1 MSKRKALHRA
11 PPADLFMTQTPHDPD
26 KGEPAGVIDT
36 VEPPVGL
43 PLEVVNAVED
53 ALEAGE
59 IDAAAGVVS
68 DLHAADVAD
77 LIETIDPA
85 HRSALIDA
93 IQETLDPEV
102 LTELNDTVLEDVVDR
117 LGSESTAAAV
127 SELETDD
134 ALEVL
139 DDLDAH
145 LQREVLD
152 QLDETDRAEIEQAL
166 SYPEHSAGRLMQRDL
181 IAVPSYW
188 NVGQVID
195 YLRETEDL
203 PEDFYQLILIDADHH
218 PIGTLPL
225 NTLLRTRRPVPIDDI
240 MDGDIRVLPV
250 DMDQEEVAYLFQQYD
265 WASAPVVD
273 PSGRLVGVI
282 MHDDIADV
290 IQEEAEE
297 DLRRLTRAGG
307 AGIHDGVVDIVRGRS
322 VWLLVNLLTAVI
334 ASLVISVFGGTIE
347 QIVALAILM
356 PIVAS
361 MGGNAGTQALTVT
374 VRALAMRDITGS
386 NALRLVNKELIV
398 SFINGVAFAV
408 LCGIGAYFWFGDLGL
423 ALVILAAMIINM
435 MAAGFSG
442 ILIPLGL
449 NRIGVD
455 PALAATVFVT
465 TVTDVVGF
473 FAFLGLAAWFLL

>member
-1 MSKRKALHRA
+1 VTNA
-11 PPADLFMTQTPHDPD
+11 PRNPDETQPEGAP
-26 KGEPAGVIDT
+26 EPQ
-36 VEPPVGL
+36 VGL
-43 PLEVVNAVED
+43 QIDVVNTVED
-53 ALEAGE
+53 ALQAGE
-59 IDAAAGVVS
+59 IDAAAAVVHG
-68 DLHAADVAD
+68 LHAADVAD
-77 LIETIDPA
+77 LIETIDPV
-85 HRSALIDA
+85 HRPALIDA
-93 IQETLDPEV
+93 IQESFDPEV
-102 LTELNDTVLEDVVDR
+102 LTELNDNILEDVVDR

-127 SELETDD
+127 AELETDE

-139 DDLDAH
+139 DDLDAK
-145 LQREVLD
+145 LQREVLE
-152 QLDETDRAEIEQAL
+152 QLDESDRSEIEQAL
-166 SYPEHSAGRLMQRDL
+166 AFPEQSAGRLMQRDL

-203 PEDFYQLILIDADHH
+203 PDEFYELILIDADHH

-225 NTLLRTRRPVPIDDI
+225 NVLLRSRRPVRIDDI
-240 MDGDIRVLPV
+240 MNVDLRVVPV
-250 DMDQEEVAYLFQQYD
+250 EMDQEEVAYAFQQYD
-265 WASAPVVD
+265 MASVPVVD

-297 DLRRLTRAGG
+297 DIRRLTRAGG
-307 AGIHDGVVDIVRGRS
+307 AGIHDGIFDIVRGRS
-322 VWLLVNLLTAVI
+322 VWLLVNLLTAVV
-334 ASLVISVFGGTIE
+334 ASLVISMFGGTIE

-386 NALRLVNKELIV
+386 NVFRLINKELIV
-398 SFINGVAFAV
+398 SFINGVVFAV
-408 LCGIGAYFWFGDLGL
+408 LCGIGVYFWFGDLGL
-423 ALVILAAMIINM
+423 ALIIFAAMIINM
-435 MAAGFSG
+435 MAGGFSG

-449 NRIGVD
+449 NRVGVD

-473 FAFLGLAAWFLL
+473 FAFLGLAAWLLL

>member
-1 MSKRKALHRA
+1 MTNA
-11 PPADLFMTQTPHDPD
+11 PRNPDETQPEGAP
-26 KGEPAGVIDT
+26 EPQ
-36 VEPPVGL
+36 VGL
-43 PLEVVNAVED
+43 QIDVVNTVED
-53 ALEAGE
+53 ALQAGE
-59 IDAAAGVVS
+59 IDAAAAVVHG
-68 DLHAADVAD
+68 LHAADVAD
-77 LIETIDPA
+77 LIETIDPV
-85 HRSALIDA
+85 HRPALIDA
-93 IQETLDPEV
+93 IQESFDPEV
-102 LTELNDTVLEDVVDR
+102 LTELNDNILEDVVDR

-127 SELETDD
+127 AELETDE

-139 DDLDAH
+139 DDLDAK
-145 LQREVLD
+145 LQKEVLD
-152 QLDETDRAEIEQAL
+152 QLDESDRSEIEQAL
-166 SYPEHSAGRLMQRDL
+166 AFPEQSAGRLMQRDL

-203 PEDFYQLILIDADHH
+203 PDEFYELILIDADHH

-225 NTLLRTRRPVPIDDI
+225 NVLLRSRRPVRIDDI
-240 MDGDIRVLPV
+240 MNVDLRVVPV
-250 DMDQEEVAYLFQQYD
+250 EMDQEEVAYAFQQYD
-265 WASAPVVD
+265 MASVPVVD

-297 DLRRLTRAGG
+297 DIRRLTRAGS
-307 AGIHDGVVDIVRGRS
+307 AGIHDSIFDIVRGRS
-322 VWLLVNLLTAVI
+322 VWLLVNLLTAVV
-334 ASLVISVFGGTIE
+334 ASLVISMFGGTIE

-386 NALRLVNKELIV
+386 NVFRLINKELIV
-398 SFINGVAFAV
+398 SFINGVVFAV
-408 LCGIGAYFWFGDLGL
+408 LCGIGVYFWFGDLGL
-423 ALVILAAMIINM
+423 ALIILAAMIINM

-449 NRIGVD
+449 NRVGVD

-473 FAFLGLAAWFLL
+473 FAFLGLAAWLLL

>member
-1 MSKRKALHRA
+1 VTNA
-11 PPADLFMTQTPHDPD
+11 PRNPDETQPEGAP
-26 KGEPAGVIDT
+26 EPQ
-36 VEPPVGL
+36 VGL
-43 PLEVVNAVED
+43 QIDVVNTVED
-53 ALEAGE
+53 ALQAGE
-59 IDAAAGVVS
+59 IDAAAAVVHG
-68 DLHAADVAD
+68 LHAADVAD
-77 LIETIDPA
+77 LIETIDPV
-85 HRSALIDA
+85 HRPALIDA
-93 IQETLDPEV
+93 IQESFDPEV
-102 LTELNDTVLEDVVDR
+102 LTELNDNILEDVVDR

-127 SELETDD
+127 AELETDE

-139 DDLDAH
+139 DDLDAK
-145 LQREVLD
+145 LQKEVLD
-152 QLDETDRAEIEQAL
+152 QLDESDRSEIEQAL
-166 SYPEHSAGRLMQRDL
+166 AFPEQSAGRLMQRDL

-203 PEDFYQLILIDADHH
+203 PDEFYELILIDADHH

-225 NTLLRTRRPVPIDDI
+225 NVLLRSRRPVRIDDI
-240 MDGDIRVLPV
+240 MNVDLRVVPV
-250 DMDQEEVAYLFQQYD
+250 EMDQEEVAYAFQQYD
-265 WASAPVVD
+265 MASVPVVD

-297 DLRRLTRAGG
+297 DIRRLTRAGS
-307 AGIHDGVVDIVRGRS
+307 AGIHDSIFDIVRGRS
-322 VWLLVNLLTAVI
+322 VWLLVNLLTAVV
-334 ASLVISVFGGTIE
+334 ASLVISMFGGTIE

-386 NALRLVNKELIV
+386 NVFRLINKELIV
-398 SFINGVAFAV
+398 SFINGVVFAV
-408 LCGIGAYFWFGDLGL
+408 LCGIGVYFWFGDLGL
-423 ALVILAAMIINM
+423 ALIILAAMIINM

-449 NRIGVD
+449 NRVGVD

-473 FAFLGLAAWFLL
+473 FAFLGLAAWLLL

>member
-1 MSKRKALHRA
+1 VTNA
-11 PPADLFMTQTPHDPD
+11 PRNPDETQPEGAP
-26 KGEPAGVIDT
+26 EPQ
-36 VEPPVGL
+36 VGL
-43 PLEVVNAVED
+43 QIDVVNTVED
-53 ALEAGE
+53 ALQAGE
-59 IDAAAGVVS
+59 IDAAAAVVHG
-68 DLHAADVAD
+68 LHAADVAD
-77 LIETIDPA
+77 LIETIDPV
-85 HRSALIDA
+85 HRPALIDA
-93 IQETLDPEV
+93 IQESFDPEV
-102 LTELNDTVLEDVVDR
+102 LTELNDNILEDVVDR

-127 SELETDD
+127 AELETDE

-139 DDLDAH
+139 DDLDAK
-145 LQREVLD
+145 LQKEVLD
-152 QLDETDRAEIEQAL
+152 QLDESDRSEIEQAL
-166 SYPEHSAGRLMQRDL
+166 AFPEQSAGRLMQRDL

-203 PEDFYQLILIDADHH
+203 PDEFYELILIDADHH

-225 NTLLRTRRPVPIDDI
+225 NVLLRSRRPVRIDDI
-240 MDGDIRVLPV
+240 MNVDLRVVPV
-250 DMDQEEVAYLFQQYD
+250 EMDQEEVAYAFQQYD
-265 WASAPVVD
+265 MASVPVVD

-297 DLRRLTRAGG
+297 DIRRLTRAGG
-307 AGIHDGVVDIVRGRS
+307 AGIHDGIFDIVRGRS
-322 VWLLVNLLTAVI
+322 VWLLVNLLTAVV
-334 ASLVISVFGGTIE
+334 ASLVISMFGGTIE

-386 NALRLVNKELIV
+386 NVFRLINKELIV
-398 SFINGVAFAV
+398 SFINGVVFAV
-408 LCGIGAYFWFGDLGL
+408 LCGIGVYFWFGDLGL
-423 ALVILAAMIINM
+423 ALIILAAMIINM

-449 NRIGVD
+449 NRVGVD

-473 FAFLGLAAWFLL
+473 FAFLGLAAWLLL

>member
-1 MSKRKALHRA
+1 MQPEGA
-11 PPADLFMTQTPHDPD
+11 P
-26 KGEPAGVIDT
+26 EPQ
-36 VEPPVGL
+36 VGL
-43 PLEVVNAVED
+43 QIDVVNTVED
-53 ALEAGE
+53 ALQAGE
-59 IDAAAGVVS
+59 IDAAAAVVHG
-68 DLHAADVAD
+68 LHAADVAD
-77 LIETIDPA
+77 LIETIDPV
-85 HRSALIDA
+85 HRPALIDA
-93 IQETLDPEV
+93 IQESFDPEV
-102 LTELNDTVLEDVVDR
+102 LTELNDNILEDVVDR

-127 SELETDD
+127 AELETDE

-139 DDLDAH
+139 DDLDAK
-145 LQREVLD
+145 LQKEVLD
-152 QLDETDRAEIEQAL
+152 QLDESDRSEIEQAL
-166 SYPEHSAGRLMQRDL
+166 AFPEQSAGRLMQRDL

-203 PEDFYQLILIDADHH
+203 HDKFYELILIDADHH

-225 NTLLRTRRPVPIDDI
+225 NVLLRSRRPVRIDDI
-240 MDGDIRVLPV
+240 MNVDLRVVPV
-250 DMDQEEVAYLFQQYD
+250 EMDQEEVAYAFQQYD
-265 WASAPVVD
+265 MASVPVVD

-297 DLRRLTRAGG
+297 DIRRLTRAGG
-307 AGIHDGVVDIVRGRS
+307 AGIHDGIFDIVRGRS
-322 VWLLVNLLTAVI
+322 VWLLVNLLTAVV
-334 ASLVISVFGGTIE
+334 ASLVISMFGGTIE

-386 NALRLVNKELIV
+386 NVFRLINKELIV
-398 SFINGVAFAV
+398 SFINGVVFAV
-408 LCGIGAYFWFGDLGL
+408 LCGIGVYFWFGDLGL
-423 ALVILAAMIINM
+423 ALIILAAMIINM

-449 NRIGVD
+449 NRVGVD

-473 FAFLGLAAWFLL
+473 FAFLGLAAWLLL

>member
-1 MSKRKALHRA
+1 MTNA
-11 PPADLFMTQTPHDPD
+11 PRNPDETQPEGAP
-26 KGEPAGVIDT
+26 EPQ
-36 VEPPVGL
+36 VGL
-43 PLEVVNAVED
+43 QIDVVNTVED
-53 ALEAGE
+53 ALQAGE
-59 IDAAAGVVS
+59 IDAAAAVVHG
-68 DLHAADVAD
+68 LHAADVAD
-77 LIETIDPA
+77 LIETIDPV
-85 HRSALIDA
+85 HRPALIDA
-93 IQETLDPEV
+93 IQESFDPEV
-102 LTELNDTVLEDVVDR
+102 LTELNDNILEDVVDR

-127 SELETDD
+127 AELETDE

-139 DDLDAH
+139 DDLDAK
-145 LQREVLD
+145 LQKEVLD
-152 QLDETDRAEIEQAL
+152 QLDESDRSEIEQAL
-166 SYPEHSAGRLMQRDL
+166 AFPEQSAGRLMQRDL

-203 PEDFYQLILIDADHH
+203 PDEFYELILIDADHH

-225 NTLLRTRRPVPIDDI
+225 NVLLRSRRPVRIDDI
-240 MDGDIRVLPV
+240 MNVDLRVVPV
-250 DMDQEEVAYLFQQYD
+250 EMDQEEVAYAFQQYD
-265 WASAPVVD
+265 MASVPVVD

-297 DLRRLTRAGG
+297 DIRRLTRAGG
-307 AGIHDGVVDIVRGRS
+307 AGIHDGIFDIVRGRS
-322 VWLLVNLLTAVI
+322 VWLLVNLLTAVV
-334 ASLVISVFGGTIE
+334 ASLVISMFGGTIE

-386 NALRLVNKELIV
+386 NVFRLINKELIV
-398 SFINGVAFAV
+398 SFINGVVFAV
-408 LCGIGAYFWFGDLGL
+408 LCGIGVYFWFGDLGL
-423 ALVILAAMIINM
+423 ALIILAAMIINM

-449 NRIGVD
+449 NRVGVD

-473 FAFLGLAAWFLL
+473 FAFLGLAAWLLL

>member
-1 MSKRKALHRA
+1 MTNA
-11 PPADLFMTQTPHDPD
+11 PRNPDETQPEGAP
-26 KGEPAGVIDT
+26 EPQ
-36 VEPPVGL
+36 VGL
-43 PLEVVNAVED
+43 QIDVVNTVED
-53 ALEAGE
+53 ALQAGE
-59 IDAAAGVVS
+59 IDAAAAVVHG
-68 DLHAADVAD
+68 LHAADVAD
-77 LIETIDPA
+77 LIETIDPV
-85 HRSALIDA
+85 HRPALIDA
-93 IQETLDPEV
+93 IQESFDPEV
-102 LTELNDTVLEDVVDR
+102 LTELNDNILEDVVDR

-127 SELETDD
+127 AELETDE

-139 DDLDAH
+139 DDLDAK
-145 LQREVLD
+145 LQKEVLD
-152 QLDETDRAEIEQAL
+152 QLDESDRSEIEQAL
-166 SYPEHSAGRLMQRDL
+166 AFPEQSAGRLMQRDL
-181 IAVPSYW
+181 IAVPPYW

-203 PEDFYQLILIDADHH
+203 PDEFYELILIDADHH

-225 NTLLRTRRPVPIDDI
+225 NVLLRSRRPVRIDDI
-240 MDGDIRVLPV
+240 MNVDLRVVPV
-250 DMDQEEVAYLFQQYD
+250 EMDQEEVAYAFQQYD
-265 WASAPVVD
+265 MASVPVVD

-297 DLRRLTRAGG
+297 DIRRLTRAGG
-307 AGIHDGVVDIVRGRS
+307 AGIHDGIFDIVRGRS
-322 VWLLVNLLTAVI
+322 VWLLVNLLTAVV
-334 ASLVISVFGGTIE
+334 ASLVISMFGGTIE

-386 NALRLVNKELIV
+386 NVFRLINKELIV
-398 SFINGVAFAV
+398 SFINGMVFAV
-408 LCGIGAYFWFGDLGL
+408 LCGIGVYFWFGDLGL
-423 ALVILAAMIINM
+423 ALIILAAMIINM

-449 NRIGVD
+449 NRVGVD

-473 FAFLGLAAWFLL
+473 FAFLGLAAWLLL

>member
-1 MSKRKALHRA
+1 MTNA
-11 PPADLFMTQTPHDPD
+11 PRNPDETQPEGAP
-26 KGEPAGVIDT
+26 EPQ
-36 VEPPVGL
+36 VGL
-43 PLEVVNAVED
+43 QIDVVNTVED
-53 ALEAGE
+53 ALQAGE
-59 IDAAAGVVS
+59 IDAAAAVVHG
-68 DLHAADVAD
+68 LHAADVAD
-77 LIETIDPA
+77 LIETIDPV
-85 HRSALIDA
+85 HRPALIDA
-93 IQETLDPEV
+93 IQESFDPEV
-102 LTELNDTVLEDVVDR
+102 LTELNDNILEDVVDR

-127 SELETDD
+127 AELETDE

-139 DDLDAH
+139 DDLDAK
-145 LQREVLD
+145 LQREVLE
-152 QLDETDRAEIEQAL
+152 QLDESDRSEIEQAL
-166 SYPEHSAGRLMQRDL
+166 AFPEQSAGRLMQRDL

-203 PEDFYQLILIDADHH
+203 PDEFYELILIDADHH

-225 NTLLRTRRPVPIDDI
+225 NVLLRSRRPVRIDDI
-240 MDGDIRVLPV
+240 MNVDLRVVPV
-250 DMDQEEVAYLFQQYD
+250 EMDQEEVAYAFQQYD
-265 WASAPVVD
+265 MASVPVVE

-297 DLRRLTRAGG
+297 DIRRLTRAGG
-307 AGIHDGVVDIVRGRS
+307 AGIHDGIFDIVRGRS
-322 VWLLVNLLTAVI
+322 VWLLVNLLTAVV
-334 ASLVISVFGGTIE
+334 ASLVISMFGGTIE

-386 NALRLVNKELIV
+386 NVFRLINKELIV
-398 SFINGVAFAV
+398 SFINGVVFAV
-408 LCGIGAYFWFGDLGL
+408 LCGIGVYFWFGDLGL
-423 ALVILAAMIINM
+423 ALIIFAAMIINM

-449 NRIGVD
+449 NRVGVD

-473 FAFLGLAAWFLL
+473 FAFLGLAAWLLL

>member
-1 MSKRKALHRA
+1 MTNA
-11 PPADLFMTQTPHDPD
+11 PRNPDETQPEGAP
-26 KGEPAGVIDT
+26 EPQ
-36 VEPPVGL
+36 VGL
-43 PLEVVNAVED
+43 QIDVVNTVED
-53 ALEAGE
+53 ALQAGE
-59 IDAAAGVVS
+59 IDAAAAVVHG
-68 DLHAADVAD
+68 LHAADVAD
-77 LIETIDPA
+77 LIETIDPV
-85 HRSALIDA
+85 HRPALIDA
-93 IQETLDPEV
+93 IQESFDPEV
-102 LTELNDTVLEDVVDR
+102 LTELNDNILEDVVDR

-127 SELETDD
+127 AELETDE

-139 DDLDAH
+139 DDLDAK
-145 LQREVLD
+145 LQKEVLD
-152 QLDETDRAEIEQAL
+152 QLDESDRSEIEQAL
-166 SYPEHSAGRLMQRDL
+166 AFPEQSAGRLMQRDL
-181 IAVPSYW
+181 IALPSYW

-203 PEDFYQLILIDADHH
+203 PDEFYELILIDADHH

-225 NTLLRTRRPVPIDDI
+225 NVLLRSRRPVRIDDI
-240 MDGDIRVLPV
+240 MNADLRVVPV
-250 DMDQEEVAYLFQQYD
+250 EMDQEEVAYAFQQYD
-265 WASAPVVD
+265 MASVPVVD

-297 DLRRLTRAGG
+297 DIRRLTRAGG
-307 AGIHDGVVDIVRGRS
+307 AGIHDGIFDIVRGRS
-322 VWLLVNLLTAVI
+322 VWLLVNLLTAVV
-334 ASLVISVFGGTIE
+334 ASLVISMFGGTIE

-374 VRALAMRDITGS
+374 VRALAMRDIRGS
-386 NALRLVNKELIV
+386 NVFRLINKELIV
-398 SFINGVAFAV
+398 SFINGVVFAV
-408 LCGIGAYFWFGDLGL
+408 LCGIGVYFWFGDLGL
-423 ALVILAAMIINM
+423 ALIILAAMIINM

-449 NRIGVD
+449 NRVGVD

-473 FAFLGLAAWFLL
+473 FAFLGLAAWLLL

>member
-1 MSKRKALHRA
+1 MTNA
-11 PPADLFMTQTPHDPD
+11 PRNPDETQPEGAP
-26 KGEPAGVIDT
+26 EPQ
-36 VEPPVGL
+36 VGL
-43 PLEVVNAVED
+43 QIDVVNTVED
-53 ALEAGE
+53 ALQAGE
-59 IDAAAGVVS
+59 IDAAAAVVHG
-68 DLHAADVAD
+68 LHAADVAD
-77 LIETIDPA
+77 LIETIDPV
-85 HRSALIDA
+85 HRPALIDA
-93 IQETLDPEV
+93 IQESFDPEV
-102 LTELNDTVLEDVVDR
+102 LTELNDNILEDVVDR

-127 SELETDD
+127 AELETDE

-139 DDLDAH
+139 DDLDAK
-145 LQREVLD
+145 LQKEVLD
-152 QLDETDRAEIEQAL
+152 QLDESDRSEIEQAL
-166 SYPEHSAGRLMQRDL
+166 AFPEKSAGRLMQRDL

-203 PEDFYQLILIDADHH
+203 PDEFYELILIDADHH

-225 NTLLRTRRPVPIDDI
+225 NVLLRSRRPVRIDDI
-240 MDGDIRVLPV
+240 MNVDLRVVPV
-250 DMDQEEVAYLFQQYD
+250 EMDQEEVAYAFQQYD
-265 WASAPVVD
+265 MASVPVVD

-297 DLRRLTRAGG
+297 DIRRLTRAGG
-307 AGIHDGVVDIVRGRS
+307 AGIHDRIFDIVRGRS
-322 VWLLVNLLTAVI
+322 VWLLVNLLTAVV
-334 ASLVISVFGGTIE
+334 ASLVISMFGGTIE

-386 NALRLVNKELIV
+386 NVFRLINKELIV
-398 SFINGVAFAV
+398 SFINGVVFAV
-408 LCGIGAYFWFGDLGL
+408 LCGIGVYFWFGDLGL
-423 ALVILAAMIINM
+423 ALIILAAMIINM

-449 NRIGVD
+449 NRVGVD

-473 FAFLGLAAWFLL
+473 FAFLGLAAWLLL

>member
-1 MSKRKALHRA
+1 MTNA
-11 PPADLFMTQTPHDPD
+11 PRNPDETQPEGAP
-26 KGEPAGVIDT
+26 EPQ
-36 VEPPVGL
+36 VGL
-43 PLEVVNAVED
+43 QIDVVNAVED
-53 ALEAGE
+53 ALQAGE
-59 IDAAAGVVS
+59 IDAAAAVVHG
-68 DLHAADVAD
+68 LHAADVAD
-77 LIETIDPA
+77 LIETIDPV
-85 HRSALIDA
+85 HRPALIDA
-93 IQETLDPEV
+93 IQESFDPEV
-102 LTELNDTVLEDVVDR
+102 LTELNDNILEDVVDR

-127 SELETDD
+127 AELETDE

-139 DDLDAH
+139 DDLDAK
-145 LQREVLD
+145 LQKEVLD
-152 QLDETDRAEIEQAL
+152 QLDESDRSEIEQAL
-166 SYPEHSAGRLMQRDL
+166 AFPEQSAGRLMQRDL

-203 PEDFYQLILIDADHH
+203 PDEFYELILIDADHH

-225 NTLLRTRRPVPIDDI
+225 NVLLRSRRPVRIDDI
-240 MDGDIRVLPV
+240 MNVDLRVVPV
-250 DMDQEEVAYLFQQYD
+250 EMDQEEVAYAFQQYD
-265 WASAPVVD
+265 MASVPVVD

-297 DLRRLTRAGG
+297 DIRRLTRAGG
-307 AGIHDGVVDIVRGRS
+307 AGIHDGIFDIVRGRS
-322 VWLLVNLLTAVI
+322 VWLLVNLLTAVV
-334 ASLVISVFGGTIE
+334 ASLVISMFGGTIE

-386 NALRLVNKELIV
+386 NVFRLINKELIV
-398 SFINGVAFAV
+398 SFINGVVFAV
-408 LCGIGAYFWFGDLGL
+408 LCGIGVYFWFGDLGL
-423 ALVILAAMIINM
+423 ALIILAAMIINM

-449 NRIGVD
+449 NRVGVD

-473 FAFLGLAAWFLL
+473 FAFLGLAAWLLP

>member
-1 MSKRKALHRA
+1 VTNA
-11 PPADLFMTQTPHDPD
+11 PRNPDETQPEGAP
-26 KGEPAGVIDT
+26 EPQ
-36 VEPPVGL
+36 VGL
-43 PLEVVNAVED
+43 QIDVVNTVED
-53 ALEAGE
+53 ALQAGE
-59 IDAAAGVVS
+59 IDAAAAVVHG
-68 DLHAADVAD
+68 LHAADVAD
-77 LIETIDPA
+77 LIETIDPV
-85 HRSALIDA
+85 HRPALIDA
-93 IQETLDPEV
+93 IQESFDPEV
-102 LTELNDTVLEDVVDR
+102 LTELNDNILEDVVDR

-127 SELETDD
+127 AELETDE

-139 DDLDAH
+139 DDLDAK
-145 LQREVLD
+145 LQKEVLD
-152 QLDETDRAEIEQAL
+152 QLDESDRSEIEQAL
-166 SYPEHSAGRLMQRDL
+166 AFPEQSAGRLMQRDL
-181 IAVPSYW
+181 IALPSYW

-203 PEDFYQLILIDADHH
+203 PDEFYELILIDADHH

-225 NTLLRTRRPVPIDDI
+225 NVLLRSRRPVRIDDI
-240 MDGDIRVLPV
+240 MNVDLRVVPV
-250 DMDQEEVAYLFQQYD
+250 EMDQEEVAYAFQQYD
-265 WASAPVVD
+265 MASVPVVD

-297 DLRRLTRAGG
+297 DIRRLTRAGG
-307 AGIHDGVVDIVRGRS
+307 AGIHDGIFDIVRGRS
-322 VWLLVNLLTAVI
+322 VWLLVNLLTAVV
-334 ASLVISVFGGTIE
+334 ASLVISMFGGTIE

-374 VRALAMRDITGS
+374 VRALAMRDIRGS
-386 NALRLVNKELIV
+386 NVFRLINKELIV
-398 SFINGVAFAV
+398 SFINGVVFAV
-408 LCGIGAYFWFGDLGL
+408 LCGIGVYFWFGDLGL
-423 ALVILAAMIINM
+423 ALIILAAMIINM

-449 NRIGVD
+449 NRVGVD

-473 FAFLGLAAWFLL
+473 FAFLGLAAWLLL

>member
-1 MSKRKALHRA
+1 MTDAPRQPTDSGAAGA
-11 PPADLFMTQTPHDPD
+11 PPETKDSL
-26 KGEPAGVIDT
+26 
-36 VEPPVGL
+36 VGL
-43 PLEVVNAVED
+43 SLDVVNAVED

-59 IDAAAGVVS
+59 VDAAAAAVA

-77 LIETIDPA
+77 LIETIDPDY
-85 HRSALIDA
+85 RPALVDA
-93 IQETLDPEV
+93 LQETLDPEV
-102 LTELNDTVLEDVVDR
+102 LTELDEAVLDEVADR
-117 LGSESTAAAV
+117 LGSDGMAAAV

-134 ALEVL
+134 AADVLE
-139 DDLDAH
+139 DLDADV
-145 LQREVLD
+145 QREVLER
-152 QLDETDRAEIEQAL
+152 LDAADRTEIEQTLA
-166 SYPEHSAGRLMQRDL
+166 YPDNSAGRLMQRDL

-203 PEDFYQLILIDADHH
+203 PDDFYELILVDAVYH

-225 NTLLRTRRPVPIDDI
+225 NVLLRTKRPVPIGDI
-240 MDGDIRVLPV
+240 MEPDPRLVPV
-250 DMDQEEVAYLFQQYD
+250 EMDQEEVAYIFQQYD
-265 WASAPVVD
+265 MASAPVVD
-273 PSGRLVGVI
+273 DSGRLLGVI

-297 DLRRLTRAGG
+297 DIRRLTRSGG
-307 AGIHDGVVDIVRGRS
+307 AGIHDSVFEITRDRF
-322 VWLLVNLLTAVI
+322 VWLSVNLVTAVI
-334 ASLVISVFGGTIE
+334 ASLVISIFGGTIE

-361 MGGNAGTQALTVT
+361 MGGNAGTQSLTVT
-374 VRALAMRDITGS
+374 VRALATRDITAT
-386 NALRLVNKELIV
+386 NALRLVNKELLV
-398 SFINGVAFAV
+398 SFLNGAIFAI
-408 LCGIGAYFWFGDLGL
+408 LCGIGAYLWFGDPGL
-423 ALVILAAMIINM
+423 AGIIVAAMVINM
-435 MAAGFSG
+435 IAAGFSG

-473 FAFLGLAAWFLL
+473 FAFLGLAAWLLL

>member
-1 MSKRKALHRA
+1 MNDEPREPEKKEADGA
-11 PPADLFMTQTPHDPD
+11 PPET
-26 KGEPAGVIDT
+26 VIDLS
-36 VEPPVGL
+36 VGL
-43 PLEVVNAVED
+43 SMDTVNAVED

-59 IDAAAGVVS
+59 VDAVALIVHG
-68 DLHAADVAD
+68 LHAADVAD
-77 LIETIDPA
+77 LIETIDPSF
-85 HRSALIDA
+85 RSALIDA
-93 IQETLDPEV
+93 IQGTLDPEV
-102 LTELNDTVLEDVVDR
+102 LTELNDSALEYVVDR
-117 LGSESTAAAV
+117 IGSESTAAAI
-127 SELETDD
+127 SELDTDD
-134 ALEVL
+134 ALDVL
-139 DDLDAH
+139 DDLDEH

-152 QLDETDRAEIEQAL
+152 RLDAVDRSEIEQAL
-166 SYPEHSAGRLMQRDL
+166 AFPENSAGRLMQRDL

-203 PEDFYQLILIDADHH
+203 PDDFYELILIDADHH

-225 NTLLRTRRPVPIDDI
+225 NVLLRTRRPIPIGDI
-240 MDGDIRVLPV
+240 MEPDPRLVPV
-250 DMDQEEVAYLFQQYD
+250 DMDQEEVAYIFQQYD
-265 WASAPVVD
+265 MASVPVID
-273 PSGRLVGVI
+273 PTGRLVGVI
-282 MHDDIADV
+282 MHDDIIDV

-297 DLRRLTRAGG
+297 DIRRLARAGG
-307 AGIHDGVVDIVRGRS
+307 AGINDSVFQIVRGRS

-374 VRALAMRDITGS
+374 VRALATRDITAS
-386 NALRLVNKELIV
+386 NVLRLVNKELMV

-408 LCGIGAYFWFGDLGL
+408 LCGVGVYAWFGDLGL
-423 ALVILAAMIINM
+423 GLIILAAMIINM

-449 NRIGVD
+449 NRMGVD

-473 FAFLGLAAWFLL
+473 FAFLGLAAWLLV

>member
-1 MSKRKALHRA
+1 MSDA
-11 PPADLFMTQTPHDPD
+11 PREPEKTKVAGATLATPPPD
-26 KGEPAGVIDT
+26 SS
-36 VEPPVGL
+36 VGL
-43 PLEVVNAVED
+43 SMDTVNAVED

-59 IDAAAGVVS
+59 IDAAAAIVH

-77 LIETIDPA
+77 LIETIDPEY
-85 HRSALIDA
+85 RSALIDS
-93 IQETLDPEV
+93 IQESFDPEV
-102 LTELNDTVLEDVVDR
+102 LTELNDATLEHVLDY
-117 LGSESTAAAV
+117 LGSETTAAAIA
-127 SELETDD
+127 ELETDD
-134 ALEVL
+134 ALDVL
-139 DDLDAH
+139 DDLDEH

-152 QLDETDRAEIEQAL
+152 RLDAVDRSEIEQAL
-166 SYPEHSAGRLMQRDL
+166 AFPPNSAGRLMQRDL
-181 IAVPSYW
+181 ISVPSYW

-203 PEDFYQLILIDADHH
+203 PDDFYELILIDADHH

-225 NTLLRTRRPVPIDDI
+225 NILLRARRPIPIGDI
-240 MDGDIRVLPV
+240 MEPDPRVIPV

-265 WASAPVVD
+265 LASAPVTD

-282 MHDDIADV
+282 MHDDIVDV

-297 DLRRLTRAGG
+297 DIRRLTRAGG
-307 AGIHDGVVDIVRGRS
+307 AGIHDDVFRIVRGRF
-322 VWLLVNLLTAVI
+322 VWLLVNLATAVV

-374 VRALAMRDITGS
+374 VRALATRDITAS
-386 NALRLVNKELIV
+386 NVFRLVNKELIV
-398 SFINGVAFAV
+398 SFINGIAFAV
-408 LCGIGAYFWFGDLGL
+408 LCGIGTYLWFGDTGL
-423 ALVILAAMIINM
+423 SAIIVAAMIINM

-473 FAFLGLAAWFLL
+473 FAFLGLAAWLLI

>member
-1 MSKRKALHRA
+1 MTNA
-11 PPADLFMTQTPHDPD
+11 PRNPDETQPEGAP
-26 KGEPAGVIDT
+26 EPQ
-36 VEPPVGL
+36 VGL
-43 PLEVVNAVED
+43 HIDVVNAVED
-53 ALEAGE
+53 ALQAGE
-59 IDAAAGVVS
+59 IDAAAAVVHG
-68 DLHAADVAD
+68 LHAADVAD
-77 LIETIDPA
+77 LIETIDPV
-85 HRSALIDA
+85 HRPALIDA
-93 IQETLDPEV
+93 IQESFDPEV
-102 LTELNDTVLEDVVDR
+102 LTELNDNILEDVVDR

-127 SELETDD
+127 AELETDE

-139 DDLDAH
+139 DDLDAK
-145 LQREVLD
+145 LQKEVLD
-152 QLDETDRAEIEQAL
+152 QLDESDRSEIEQAL
-166 SYPEHSAGRLMQRDL
+166 AFPEQSAGRLMQRDL

-195 YLRETEDL
+195 YLRETEGL
-203 PEDFYQLILIDADHH
+203 PDEFYELILIDADHH

-225 NTLLRTRRPVPIDDI
+225 NVLLRSRRPVRIGDI
-240 MDGDIRVLPV
+240 MNVDLRVVPV
-250 DMDQEEVAYLFQQYD
+250 EMDQEEVAYAFQQYD
-265 WASAPVVD
+265 MASVPVVD

-297 DLRRLTRAGG
+297 DIRRLTRAGG
-307 AGIHDGVVDIVRGRS
+307 AGIHDGIFDIVRGRS
-322 VWLLVNLLTAVI
+322 VWLLVNLLTAVV
-334 ASLVISVFGGTIE
+334 ASLVISMFGGTIE

-386 NALRLVNKELIV
+386 NVFRLINKELIV
-398 SFINGVAFAV
+398 SFINGVVFAV
-408 LCGIGAYFWFGDLGL
+408 LCGIGVYFWFGDLGL
-423 ALVILAAMIINM
+423 ALIILAAMIINM

-449 NRIGVD
+449 NRVGVD

-473 FAFLGLAAWFLL
+473 FAFLGLAAWLLL

>member
-1 MSKRKALHRA
+1 MTNA
-11 PPADLFMTQTPHDPD
+11 PRNLDETQPEGAP
-26 KGEPAGVIDT
+26 EPQ
-36 VEPPVGL
+36 VGL
-43 PLEVVNAVED
+43 QIDVVNTVED
-53 ALEAGE
+53 ALQAGE
-59 IDAAAGVVS
+59 IDAAAAVVHG
-68 DLHAADVAD
+68 LHAADVAD
-77 LIETIDPA
+77 LIETIDPV
-85 HRSALIDA
+85 HRPALIDA
-93 IQETLDPEV
+93 IQESFDPEV
-102 LTELNDTVLEDVVDR
+102 LTELNDNILEDVVDR

-127 SELETDD
+127 AELETDE

-139 DDLDAH
+139 DDLDAK
-145 LQREVLD
+145 LQKEVLD
-152 QLDETDRAEIEQAL
+152 QLDESDRSEIEQAL
-166 SYPEHSAGRLMQRDL
+166 AFPEQSAGRLMQRDL

-188 NVGQVID
+188 NVGQAID

-203 PEDFYQLILIDADHH
+203 PDEFYELILIDADHH

-225 NTLLRTRRPVPIDDI
+225 NVLLRSRRPVRIDDI
-240 MDGDIRVLPV
+240 MNVDLRVVPV
-250 DMDQEEVAYLFQQYD
+250 EMDQEEVAYAFQQYD
-265 WASAPVVD
+265 MASVPVVD

-297 DLRRLTRAGG
+297 DIRRLTRAGG
-307 AGIHDGVVDIVRGRS
+307 AGIHDGIFDIVRGRS
-322 VWLLVNLLTAVI
+322 VWLLVNLLTAVV
-334 ASLVISVFGGTIE
+334 ASLVISMFGGTIE

-386 NALRLVNKELIV
+386 NVFRLINKELIV
-398 SFINGVAFAV
+398 SFINGVVFAV
-408 LCGIGAYFWFGDLGL
+408 LCGIGVYFWFGDLGL
-423 ALVILAAMIINM
+423 ALIIFAAMIINM

-449 NRIGVD
+449 NRVGVD

-473 FAFLGLAAWFLL
+473 FAFLGLAAWLLL

>member
-1 MSKRKALHRA
+1 MTNA
-11 PPADLFMTQTPHDPD
+11 PRNLDETQPEGAP
-26 KGEPAGVIDT
+26 EPQ
-36 VEPPVGL
+36 VGL
-43 PLEVVNAVED
+43 QIDVVNTVED
-53 ALEAGE
+53 ALQAGE
-59 IDAAAGVVS
+59 IDAAAAVVHG
-68 DLHAADVAD
+68 LHAADVAD
-77 LIETIDPA
+77 LIETIDPV
-85 HRSALIDA
+85 HRPALIDA
-93 IQETLDPEV
+93 IQESFDPEV
-102 LTELNDTVLEDVVDR
+102 LTELNDNILEDVVDR

-127 SELETDD
+127 AELETDE

-139 DDLDAH
+139 DDLDAK
-145 LQREVLD
+145 LQKEVLD
-152 QLDETDRAEIEQAL
+152 QLDESDRSEIEQAL
-166 SYPEHSAGRLMQRDL
+166 AFPEQSAGRLMQRDL
-181 IAVPSYW
+181 IALPSYW

-203 PEDFYQLILIDADHH
+203 PDEFYELILIDADHH

-225 NTLLRTRRPVPIDDI
+225 NVLLRSRRPVRIDDI
-240 MDGDIRVLPV
+240 MNVDLRVVPV
-250 DMDQEEVAYLFQQYD
+250 EMDQEEVAYAFQQYD
-265 WASAPVVD
+265 MASVPVVD

-297 DLRRLTRAGG
+297 DIRRLTRAGG
-307 AGIHDGVVDIVRGRS
+307 AGIHDGIFDIVRGRS
-322 VWLLVNLLTAVI
+322 VWLLVNLLTAVV
-334 ASLVISVFGGTIE
+334 ASLVISMFGGTIE

-386 NALRLVNKELIV
+386 NVFRLINKELIV
-398 SFINGVAFAV
+398 SFINGVVFAV
-408 LCGIGAYFWFGDLGL
+408 LCGIGVYFWFGDLGL
-423 ALVILAAMIINM
+423 ALIILAAMIINM

-449 NRIGVD
+449 NRVGVD

-473 FAFLGLAAWFLL
+473 FAFLGLAAWLLL

>member
-1 MSKRKALHRA
+1 M
-11 PPADLFMTQTPHDPD
+11 
-26 KGEPAGVIDT
+26 
-36 VEPPVGL
+36 
-43 PLEVVNAVED
+43 
-53 ALEAGE
+53 
-59 IDAAAGVVS
+59 
-68 DLHAADVAD
+68 
-77 LIETIDPA
+77 
-85 HRSALIDA
+85 
-93 IQETLDPEV
+93 
-102 LTELNDTVLEDVVDR
+102 NDNILEDVVDR

-127 SELETDD
+127 AELETDE

-139 DDLDAH
+139 DDLDAK
-145 LQREVLD
+145 LQKEVLD
-152 QLDETDRAEIEQAL
+152 QLDESDRSEIEQAL
-166 SYPEHSAGRLMQRDL
+166 AFPEQSAGRLMQRDL

-203 PEDFYQLILIDADHH
+203 PDEFYELILIDADHH

-225 NTLLRTRRPVPIDDI
+225 NVLLRSRRPVRIDDI
-240 MDGDIRVLPV
+240 MNVDLRVVPV
-250 DMDQEEVAYLFQQYD
+250 EMDQEEVAYAFQQYD
-265 WASAPVVD
+265 MASVPVVD

-297 DLRRLTRAGG
+297 DIRRLTRAGG
-307 AGIHDGVVDIVRGRS
+307 AGIHDGIFDIVRGRS
-322 VWLLVNLLTAVI
+322 VWLLVNLLTAVV
-334 ASLVISVFGGTIE
+334 ASLVISMFGGTIE

-386 NALRLVNKELIV
+386 NVFRLINKELIV
-398 SFINGVAFAV
+398 SFINGVVFAV
-408 LCGIGAYFWFGDLGL
+408 LCGIGVYFWFGDLGL
-423 ALVILAAMIINM
+423 ALIILAAMIINM

-449 NRIGVD
+449 NRVGVD

-473 FAFLGLAAWFLL
+473 FAFLGLAAWLLL

>member
-1 MSKRKALHRA
+1 MTNA
-11 PPADLFMTQTPHDPD
+11 PRNPDETQPEGAP
-26 KGEPAGVIDT
+26 EPQ
-36 VEPPVGL
+36 VGL
-43 PLEVVNAVED
+43 QIDVVNTVED
-53 ALEAGE
+53 ALQAGE
-59 IDAAAGVVS
+59 IDAAAAVVHG
-68 DLHAADVAD
+68 LHAADVAD
-77 LIETIDPA
+77 LIETIDPV
-85 HRSALIDA
+85 HRPALIDA
-93 IQETLDPEV
+93 IQESFDPEV
-102 LTELNDTVLEDVVDR
+102 LTELNDNILEDVVDR

-127 SELETDD
+127 AELETDE

-139 DDLDAH
+139 DDLDAK
-145 LQREVLD
+145 LQKEVLD
-152 QLDETDRAEIEQAL
+152 QLDESDRSEIEQAL
-166 SYPEHSAGRLMQRDL
+166 AFPEQSAGRLMQRDL

-203 PEDFYQLILIDADHH
+203 PDEFYELILIDADHH

-225 NTLLRTRRPVPIDDI
+225 NVLLRSRRPVRIDDI
-240 MDGDIRVLPV
+240 MNVDLRVVPV
-250 DMDQEEVAYLFQQYD
+250 EMDQEEVAYAFQQYD
-265 WASAPVVD
+265 MASVPVVD

-297 DLRRLTRAGG
+297 DIRRLTRAGG
-307 AGIHDGVVDIVRGRS
+307 AGIHDGIFDIVRGRS
-322 VWLLVNLLTAVI
+322 VWLLVNLLTAVV
-334 ASLVISVFGGTIE
+334 ASLVISMFGGTIE

-386 NALRLVNKELIV
+386 NVFRLINKELIV
-398 SFINGVAFAV
+398 SFINGMVFAV
-408 LCGIGAYFWFGDLGL
+408 LCGIGVYFWFGDLGL
-423 ALVILAAMIINM
+423 ALIILAAMIINM

-449 NRIGVD
+449 NRVGVD

-473 FAFLGLAAWFLL
+473 FAFLGLAAWLLL

>member
-1 MSKRKALHRA
+1 MTNA
-11 PPADLFMTQTPHDPD
+11 PRNPNETQPEGAP
-26 KGEPAGVIDT
+26 EPQ
-36 VEPPVGL
+36 VGL
-43 PLEVVNAVED
+43 QIDAVKAVED
-53 ALEAGE
+53 ALQAGE
-59 IDAAAGVVS
+59 VDAAAAVVHG
-68 DLHAADVAD
+68 LHAADVAD
-77 LIETIDPA
+77 LIETIDPV
-85 HRSALIDA
+85 HRPALIDA
-93 IQETLDPEV
+93 IQESFDPEV
-102 LTELNDTVLEDVVDR
+102 LTELNDNILEDVVDR

-127 SELETDD
+127 AELETDE

-139 DDLDAH
+139 DDLDAK
-145 LQREVLD
+145 LQREVLE
-152 QLDETDRAEIEQAL
+152 QLDESDRSEIEQAL
-166 SYPEHSAGRLMQRDL
+166 AFPEQSAGRLMQRDL

-203 PEDFYQLILIDADHH
+203 PDEFYELILIDADHH

-225 NTLLRTRRPVPIDDI
+225 NVLLRSRRPVRIDNI
-240 MDGDIRVLPV
+240 MNVDLRVVPV
-250 DMDQEEVAYLFQQYD
+250 EMDQEEVAYAFQQYD
-265 WASAPVVD
+265 LASVPVVD

-297 DLRRLTRAGG
+297 DIRRLTRAGG
-307 AGIHDGVVDIVRGRS
+307 AGIHDSIFDIVRGRS
-322 VWLLVNLLTAVI
+322 IWLLVNLLTAVV
-334 ASLVISVFGGTIE
+334 ASLVISMFGGTIE

-361 MGGNAGTQALTVT
+361 MGGNAGTQAVTVT

-386 NALRLVNKELIV
+386 NVFRLINKELIV
-398 SFINGVAFAV
+398 SFINGSVFAV
-408 LCGIGAYFWFGDLGL
+408 LCGFGVYFWFGNLGL
-423 ALVILAAMIINM
+423 ALIILAAMIINM

-449 NRIGVD
+449 NRVGVD

-473 FAFLGLAAWFLL
+473 FAFLGLAAWLLL

>member
-1 MSKRKALHRA
+1 MTNA
-11 PPADLFMTQTPHDPD
+11 PRNPDETQPEGAP
-26 KGEPAGVIDT
+26 EPQ
-36 VEPPVGL
+36 VGL
-43 PLEVVNAVED
+43 QIDVVNTVED
-53 ALEAGE
+53 ALQAGE
-59 IDAAAGVVS
+59 IDAAAAVVHG
-68 DLHAADVAD
+68 LHAADVAD
-77 LIETIDPA
+77 LIETIDPV
-85 HRSALIDA
+85 HRPALIDA
-93 IQETLDPEV
+93 IQESFDPEV
-102 LTELNDTVLEDVVDR
+102 LTELNDNILEDVVDR

-127 SELETDD
+127 AELETDE

-139 DDLDAH
+139 DDLDAK
-145 LQREVLD
+145 LQREVLE
-152 QLDETDRAEIEQAL
+152 QLDESDRSEIEQAL
-166 SYPEHSAGRLMQRDL
+166 AFPEQSAGRLMQRDL

-203 PEDFYQLILIDADHH
+203 PDEFYELILIDADHH

-225 NTLLRTRRPVPIDDI
+225 NVLLRSRRPVRIDDI
-240 MDGDIRVLPV
+240 MNVDLRVVPV
-250 DMDQEEVAYLFQQYD
+250 EMDQEEVAYAFQQYD
-265 WASAPVVD
+265 MASVPVVD

-297 DLRRLTRAGG
+297 DIRRLTRAGG
-307 AGIHDGVVDIVRGRS
+307 AGIHDGIFDIVRGRS
-322 VWLLVNLLTAVI
+322 VWLLVNLLTAVV
-334 ASLVISVFGGTIE
+334 ASLVISMFGGTIE

-386 NALRLVNKELIV
+386 NVFRLINKELIV
-398 SFINGVAFAV
+398 SFINGVVFAV
-408 LCGIGAYFWFGDLGL
+408 LCGIGVYFWFGDLGL
-423 ALVILAAMIINM
+423 ALIILAAMIINM

-449 NRIGVD
+449 NRVGVD

-473 FAFLGLAAWFLL
+473 FAFLGLAAWLLL